1 MFSGRSVIAHYQ
13 KQGFNEGIHGE
24 GSTFSTLFALLMW
37 DIIFMMGISDVFRN
51 PYQTCPLDL
60 YTDSFYE
67 NRKKAID
74 SRVELISS
82 ATVDTLHS
90 MLEDVWTTQEGK
102 VCSLINWERFSS
114 LQQAQS
120 LVSCLNLVVW
130 NTSNNTYKLVEVKGQ
145 MTDCPKSNRSG
156 WTSFKNWVLMW
167 RCVMS
172 LLLEP
177 KDCVKNKITK
187 ENFRKR
193 RNMVLLKLFLFVY
206 LLNYTEGHYRNPLNK
221 YILHYEGLSYDTDLV
236 HHYHQ
241 RAKRALSH
249 QDKFLH
255 LDFHAHGRHFNL
267 RMKRD
272 TSLFAQDLKVDVSGE
287 EIPYDTSHIY
297 TGEIY
302 GEKNTLTHGSIVD
315 GKFEG
320 FIQSYQGTYY
330 VEPADRYLEG
340 KNVPFHSV
348 MYHEDDIHYPHKYGP
363 EGGCANS
370 SVFER
375 MRKYQSSGVQEPLK
389 DDHMDEYSDGPVLLR
404 RRRMAQAEKNTC
416 QLFIQTDH
424 LFYKYYKTREAVIAQ
439 ISSHVKAIDAIY
451 QGTDFMGIRNISF
464 MVKRIR
470 INTTSDER
478 DRSNPFR
485 FANIGVEKFLEL
497 NSEQNHDDYCLA
509 YVFTD
514 RDFDDGVLG
523 LAWVG
528 APSGSSGGI
537 CEKSKLYSDGKKKSL
552 NTGIITVQNYASH
565 VPPKVS
571 HITFA
576 HEVGHNFGSPH
587 DSGAECTPGESK
599 SQDKKEKGNYI
610 MYARATSGDKLN
622 NNKFSICSVRNISQ
636 VLEKKRGNCFVGL
649 VSPSVEWAGG
659 AWRAVPTVA
668 TASVQRL
675 CYDANQPDNKKCKSS
690 GKLQV
695 LSRGVGV
702 CSPGHVQWSE
712 SQCPTSEPKANFTA
726 CHGETQVCLNGG
738 CSGSICEK
746 YGLEACTCAS
756 QDGKDETEL
765 CHVCCMEKMNP
776 STCRSTGSEKLA
788 QFFNKKVTT
797 LPAGSPCNDFKGY
810 CDVFMKCRLVDADG
824 PLARL
829 KKAIFNPELYENIAE
844 WIVAH
849 WWAVLLMGIALIMLM
864 AGFIKICSVHT
875 PSSNPKLPPPKPLPG
890 TLKRRRAQQHASS
903 QVQHQSRDPHGHG
916 GGHGGHGGGHGGGGQ
931 RQQQQQQQRQ
941 PSRSS
946 QQQQQRHHR
955 QPRENY
961 QMGQMR
967 R

>member
-1 MFSGRSVIAHYQ
+1 MAF
-13 KQGFNEGIHGE
+13 
-24 GSTFSTLFALLMW
+24 LC
-37 DIIFMMGISDVFRN
+37 SDH
-51 PYQTCPLDL
+51 
-60 YTDSFYE
+60 
-67 NRKKAID
+67 A
-74 SRVELISS
+74 
-82 ATVDTLHS
+82 
-90 MLEDVWTTQEGK
+90 
-102 VCSLINWERFSS
+102 
-114 LQQAQS
+114 
-120 LVSCLNLVVW
+120 
-130 NTSNNTYKLVEVKGQ
+130 
-145 MTDCPKSNRSG
+145 
-156 WTSFKNWVLMW
+156 
-167 RCVMS
+167 
-172 LLLEP
+172 
-177 KDCVKNKITK
+177 
-187 ENFRKR
+187 
-193 RNMVLLKLFLFVY
+193 
-206 LLNYTEGHYRNPLNK
+206 GHYRNPLNK
-221 YILHYEGLSYDTDLV
+221 YIRHYEGLSYSTEVL
-236 HHYHQ
+236 HGSHQ

-249 QDKFLH
+249 EDKFLH

-272 TSLFAQDLKVDVSGE
+272 TTLFTPDLKVDVSGE
-287 EIPYDTSHIY
+287 EIPFDTSHIY

-302 GEKNTLTHGSIVD
+302 D
-315 GKFEG
+315 
-320 FIQSYQGTYY
+320 
-330 VEPADRYLEG
+330 
-340 KNVPFHSV
+340 
-348 MYHEDDIHYPHKYGP
+348 YPHKYGP
-363 EGGCANS
+363 EGGCADS

-375 MRKYQSSGVQEPLK
+375 MKKYQASAMEEPSKAGVNE
-389 DDHMDEYSDGPVLLR
+389 PVLLR
-404 RRRMAQAEKNTC
+404 RRRMAQVEKNTC

-470 INTTSDER
+470 INTTNDER

-587 DSGAECTPGESK
+587 DSGSECTPGESK

-622 NNKFSICSVRNISQ
+622 NNKFSICSIRNISQ
-636 VLEKKRGNCFVGL
+636 VLEKKRSNCFVESGQPICGNGL
-649 VSPSVEWAGG
+649 VEPGEECDCGYSDQC
-659 AWRAVPTVA
+659 RD
-668 TASVQRL
+668 QC
-675 CYDANQPDNKKCKSS
+675 CYDANQPDNKKCKL
-690 GKLQV
+690 KPNK
-695 LSRGVGV
+695 V
-702 CSPGHVQWSE
+702 CSPSQGPCCTAECSYKGRNEKCREESE
-712 SQCPTSEPKANFTA
+712 CAHQGMCNGVSPQCPTSEPKANFTA

-776 STCRSTGSEKLA
+776 NTCSSTGSERLA
-788 QFFNKKVTT
+788 RFFNKKVTT

-890 TLKRRRAQQHASS
+890 E
-903 QVQHQSRDPHGHG
+903 SRD
-916 GGHGGHGGGHGGGGQ
+916 
-931 RQQQQQQQRQ
+931 RQAQ
-941 PSRSS
+941 P
-946 QQQQQRHHR
+946 QRHHR